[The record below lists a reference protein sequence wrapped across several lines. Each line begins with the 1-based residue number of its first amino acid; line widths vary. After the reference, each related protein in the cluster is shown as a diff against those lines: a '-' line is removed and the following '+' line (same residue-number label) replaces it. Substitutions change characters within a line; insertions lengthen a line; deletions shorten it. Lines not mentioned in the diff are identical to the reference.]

1 MSLAVWQVTI
11 AALLAVLAF
20 DLALAV
26 IRRNKETSIKE
37 AAAWTFFYVSAAI
50 AFGYSLGVWNTTQ
63 ARGEFF
69 AGWITEYSLSV
80 DNLFI
85 FILILARFKVDKT
98 KQQLVLLVGIIM
110 ALVLRGI
117 FIALGSAAISR
128 FSWVFY
134 IFGAFLLFTAY
145 KLISEADEKEWKEG
159 KLITWFR
166 KKGASP
172 LTIVLV
178 AIAFTDLI
186 FALDSIP
193 AIFGLTKDPYI
204 VFTANAF
211 ALMGLRQL
219 YFLLSGLMQRLKY
232 LGVGLSI
239 ILAWIG
245 VKLVNHALHKN
256 ELPFIN
262 GGEHV
267 YLIPEISTEL
277 SLGVI
282 IGTKAK
288 NIRKAD
294 ALKYVAGYCTIND
307 LSEREFQAERSGQW
321 TKGKSYDTF
330 GPIGPW
336 LVTSDEV
343 KDPQKLHMWLDLNGK
358 RVQDGSTSTM
368 VFGVAHIVAYLSQFF
383 TLMPGD
389 IITTGTPPGVG
400 MGMKPQRFLKPGD
413 TMRLGIEGLGE
424 QGKKVVRDK

>member
-1 MSLAVWQVTI
+1 MSLLVWEVTI

-26 IRRNKETSIKE
+26 IRRNKETSMKE
-37 AAAWTFFYVSAAI
+37 AAAWTIFYVSAAI

-63 ARGEFF
+63 SRGEFF

-85 FILILARFKVDKT
+85 FILILARFKIDKT
-98 KQQLVLLVGIIM
+98 KQQLVLLIGIIM
-110 ALVLRGI
+110 ALILRGI

-145 KLISEADEKEWKEG
+145 KLISESGEKEWKEG

-219 YFLLSGLMQRLKY
+219 YFLLGGLMNKLIY
-232 LGVGLSI
+232 LTQGLAI
-239 ILAWIG
+239 ILGFIG
-245 VKLVNHALHKN
+245 VKLIIEAIHGGGTHKILGV
-256 ELPFIN
+256 E
-262 GGEHV
+262 
-267 YLIPEISTEL
+267 IPEISTQF
-277 SLGVI
+277 SLIVI
-282 IGTKAK
+282 VGT
-288 NIRKAD
+288 
-294 ALKYVAGYCTIND
+294 
-307 LSEREFQAERSGQW
+307 
-321 TKGKSYDTF
+321 
-330 GPIGPW
+330 
-336 LVTSDEV
+336 LVTTTIASLLV
-343 KDPQKLHMWLDLNGK
+343 SSKSK
-358 RVQDGSTSTM
+358 
-368 VFGVAHIVAYLSQFF
+368 VA
-383 TLMPGD
+383 
-389 IITTGTPPGVG
+389 
-400 MGMKPQRFLKPGD
+400 
-413 TMRLGIEGLGE
+413 E
-424 QGKKVVRDK
+424 

>member
-1 MSLAVWQVTI
+1 MSLTVWEVTI

-20 DLALAV
+20 DLALAF
-26 IRRNKETSIKE
+26 IRRNKETSMKE
-37 AAAWTFFYVSAAI
+37 AAAWTIFYVSAAI

-63 ARGEFF
+63 SRGEFF

-85 FILILARFKVDKT
+85 FILILARFKIDKT
-98 KQQLVLLVGIIM
+98 KQQLVLLIGIIM
-110 ALVLRGI
+110 ALILRGI

-145 KLISEADEKEWKEG
+145 KLISESGEKEWKEG

-219 YFLLSGLMQRLKY
+219 YFLLGGLMNKLIY
-232 LGVGLSI
+232 LTQGLAI
-239 ILAWIG
+239 ILGFIG
-245 VKLVNHALHKN
+245 VKLIIEAIHGGGTHKILGV
-256 ELPFIN
+256 E
-262 GGEHV
+262 
-267 YLIPEISTEL
+267 IPEISTQF
-277 SLGVI
+277 SLIVI
-282 IGTKAK
+282 VGT
-288 NIRKAD
+288 
-294 ALKYVAGYCTIND
+294 
-307 LSEREFQAERSGQW
+307 
-321 TKGKSYDTF
+321 
-330 GPIGPW
+330 
-336 LVTSDEV
+336 LVTTTIASLFV
-343 KDPQKLHMWLDLNGK
+343 SSKSK
-358 RVQDGSTSTM
+358 
-368 VFGVAHIVAYLSQFF
+368 VA
-383 TLMPGD
+383 
-389 IITTGTPPGVG
+389 
-400 MGMKPQRFLKPGD
+400 
-413 TMRLGIEGLGE
+413 E
-424 QGKKVVRDK
+424 

>member
-1 MSLAVWQVTI
+1 MSLTVWEVTI

-26 IRRNKETSIKE
+26 IRRNKETSIRE
-37 AAAWTFFYVSAAI
+37 AAAWTIFYVSAAI

-110 ALVLRGI
+110 ALILRGT

-145 KLISEADEKEWKEG
+145 KLISESGEKEWKEG
-159 KLITWFR
+159 KVISWFR

-219 YFLLSGLMQRLKY
+219 YFLLGGLMNKLIYLTQGLAIILGFIGIKLIVEAIHGGGTHKI
-232 LGVGLSI
+232 LGV
-239 ILAWIG
+239 
-245 VKLVNHALHKN
+245 
-256 ELPFIN
+256 E
-262 GGEHV
+262 
-267 YLIPEISTEL
+267 IPEISTQF
-277 SLGVI
+277 SLIVI
-282 IGTKAK
+282 VGTLA
-288 NIRKAD
+288 
-294 ALKYVAGYCTIND
+294 
-307 LSEREFQAERSGQW
+307 
-321 TKGKSYDTF
+321 
-330 GPIGPW
+330 
-336 LVTSDEV
+336 
-343 KDPQKLHMWLDLNGK
+343 
-358 RVQDGSTSTM
+358 
-368 VFGVAHIVAYLSQFF
+368 
-383 TLMPGD
+383 
-389 IITTGTPPGVG
+389 ITTIASLFVSS
-400 MGMKPQRFLKPGD
+400 KS
-413 TMRLGIEGLGE
+413 
-424 QGKKVVRDK
+424 KVAE

>member
-1 MSLAVWQVTI
+1 MSITVWEVTI

-20 DLALAV
+20 DLVLAV

-37 AAAWTFFYVSAAI
+37 AAAWTIFYVSAAI
-50 AFGYSLGVWNTTQ
+50 AFGYSLGIWSTTQ

-98 KQQLVLLVGIIM
+98 KQQLVLLIGIIM
-110 ALVLRGI
+110 ALILRGI

-145 KLISEADEKEWKEG
+145 QLISESGEKEWKEG

-219 YFLLSGLMQRLKY
+219 YFLLGGLMNKLIY
-232 LGVGLSI
+232 LTQGLAV
-239 ILAWIG
+239 ILGFIG
-245 VKLVNHALHKN
+245 VKLIIEAIHGGGTHKILGV
-256 ELPFIN
+256 E
-262 GGEHV
+262 
-267 YLIPEISTEL
+267 IPEISTQF
-277 SLGVI
+277 SLIVI
-282 IGTKAK
+282 VGT
-288 NIRKAD
+288 
-294 ALKYVAGYCTIND
+294 
-307 LSEREFQAERSGQW
+307 
-321 TKGKSYDTF
+321 
-330 GPIGPW
+330 
-336 LVTSDEV
+336 LVTTTIASLFV
-343 KDPQKLHMWLDLNGK
+343 SSKSK
-358 RVQDGSTSTM
+358 
-368 VFGVAHIVAYLSQFF
+368 VA
-383 TLMPGD
+383 
-389 IITTGTPPGVG
+389 
-400 MGMKPQRFLKPGD
+400 
-413 TMRLGIEGLGE
+413 E
-424 QGKKVVRDK
+424 

>member
-1 MSLAVWQVTI
+1 MSLTVWEVTI

-20 DLALAV
+20 DLALAF
-26 IRRNKETSIKE
+26 IRRNKETSMKE
-37 AAAWTFFYVSAAI
+37 AAAWTIFYVSAAI
-50 AFGYSLGVWNTTQ
+50 AFGYSLGIWNTTQ

-85 FILILARFKVDKT
+85 FILILARFKIDKT

-110 ALVLRGI
+110 ALILRGI

-128 FSWVFY
+128 FSWIFY

-145 KLISEADEKEWKEG
+145 KLISETGEKEWKEG

-219 YFLLSGLMQRLKY
+219 YFLLGGLMNKLIY
-232 LGVGLSI
+232 LTQGLAI
-239 ILAWIG
+239 ILGFIG
-245 VKLVNHALHKN
+245 VKLIIEAIHGGGTHKILGV
-256 ELPFIN
+256 E
-262 GGEHV
+262 
-267 YLIPEISTEL
+267 IPEISTQF
-277 SLGVI
+277 SLTVI
-282 IGTKAK
+282 VGT
-288 NIRKAD
+288 
-294 ALKYVAGYCTIND
+294 
-307 LSEREFQAERSGQW
+307 
-321 TKGKSYDTF
+321 
-330 GPIGPW
+330 
-336 LVTSDEV
+336 LVTTTIASLIV
-343 KDPQKLHMWLDLNGK
+343 SSKSK
-358 RVQDGSTSTM
+358 
-368 VFGVAHIVAYLSQFF
+368 VA
-383 TLMPGD
+383 
-389 IITTGTPPGVG
+389 
-400 MGMKPQRFLKPGD
+400 
-413 TMRLGIEGLGE
+413 E
-424 QGKKVVRDK
+424 